1 MIKEVTTMQILIV
14 AQYASAIS
22 GILALLIL
30 LIKPVR
36 EKLTGAKDLRDGL
49 RCQLRSDML
58 HTYYK
63 HLDTKTIRQY
73 EMENFILEYKAY
85 KALKGNSF
93 IDLVEK
99 EVKQWEV
106 KS

>member
-1 MIKEVTTMQILIV
+1 MVQILTI

-30 LIKPVR
+30 LIKPLR
-36 EKLTGAKDLRDGL
+36 EKLTGAKELRDGL

-63 HLDTKTIRQY
+63 HREDKEIRQY
-73 EMENFILEYKAY
+73 EIENFILEYKAY
-85 KALKGNSF
+85 KALDGNSF
-93 IDLVEK
+93 IDKIEK
-99 EVKQWEV
+99 EVLTWGV
-106 KS
+106 TT

>member
-1 MIKEVTTMQILIV
+1 MTSVLTI

-22 GILALLIL
+22 GILALIIL
-30 LIKPVR
+30 LIKPLR
-36 EKLTGAKDLRDGL
+36 ERLTGAKDLRDGL

-58 HTYYK
+58 RTYYK
-63 HLDTKTIRQY
+63 HLDTKTIRQF

-93 IDLVEK
+93 IDIVEK